1 MPHFMKKIPYAVG
14 NFEQIQEQGF
24 YYVDK
29 TFYISVLEEWN
40 APVFLRPR
48 RFGKSLWCSTLEC
61 YYDINRKDKFNSL
74 FGKTWIGQ
82 NPTQLKNAFMVM
94 RLNFSVVSVKP
105 DVRVIEDNFIA
116 TQSPTIKKFLSRY
129 GALLGDLN
137 IAMDM
142 PVANQL
148 QIIIEA
154 VDEYKLP
161 PLYLIIDEYDNFT
174 NQLITSRNDDL
185 YKALTTGDS
194 FLRSFFK
201 VIKSGVEMQSIGKVF
216 ITGVLPITI
225 DDLTSGFNIAQMI
238 TLQKQFANMMGFT
251 HKETKDYLSHV
262 FKSYGF
268 DSARMPEILEIME
281 NHYDGYRFLPDVEQT
296 LYNSTI
302 VTFFLKHLV
311 VNGGQIPR
319 ELIDDNLK
327 TDVSWIQRLTTVKEN
342 TDAMMD
348 ALVFDN
354 ALEYDLKQLVS
365 KFNMH
370 KFFEKD
376 YYPVSLFYLGMVT
389 CFDDFSMCLPNN
401 TMREIFVDYYNELNN
416 YEVSKGY
423 TQFFRQFL
431 AKPDLEK
438 LFTAFYETYL
448 GQFPAQAWDKI
459 NENFVRCTFYEI
471 CTRYLSRYFTF
482 SMEVNYPSGRSDW
495 EMTGK
500 YHTKYKDTKTIIEF
514 KYLSSREAGRILSL
528 KTPKNDELTQV
539 LGYKKDA
546 LKMFPEFKVTACIIY
561 VAANKGFRFFKL

>member
-1 MPHFMKKIPYAVG
+1 MKKIPYAVG

-29 TFYISVLEEWN
+29 TFYISALEEWN

-61 YYDINRKDKFNSL
+61 YYDINRKDKFHSL

-82 NPTQLKNAFMVM
+82 NPTQSKNAFMVL
-94 RLNFSVVSVKP
+94 RFNFSVVSVKP

-116 TQSPTIKKFLSRY
+116 NQSPTIKKFLSRY
-129 GALLGDLN
+129 GALFGNLN

-142 PVANQL
+142 PLANQL

-154 VDEYKLP
+154 VDEHKLP
-161 PLYLIIDEYDNFT
+161 PIYLIIDEYDNFT

-194 FLRSFFK
+194 FLCSFFK
-201 VIKSGVEMQSIGKVF
+201 VIKSGIEQQSIGKVF

-251 HKETKDYLSHV
+251 HKETKDYLSYV

-268 DSARMPEILEIME
+268 DCARMPEILEIME
-281 NHYDGYRFLPDVEQT
+281 NHYDGYRFLPDVERT

-302 VTFFLKHLV
+302 VTFFLKYLV
-311 VNGGQIPR
+311 VNDGQIPR

-348 ALVFDN
+348 AMVFDN

-376 YYPVSLFYLGMVT
+376 YYPVSLFYLGIVT

-401 TMREIFVDYYNELNN
+401 TMREIFVDYYNELND

-431 AKPDLEK
+431 AEPDLEK
-438 LFTAFYETYL
+438 LFAAFYETYL
-448 GQFPAQAWDKI
+448 GQFSAQAWDKI

-514 KYLSSREAGRILSL
+514 KYLSSKEAGRILSL
-528 KTPKNDELTQV
+528 NAPENEELTQV

-546 LKMFPEFKVTACIIY
+546 LKMFPEFKITACIIY
-561 VAANKGFRFFKL
+561 VAANKGFRFFKLDD